1 MTSLSEIVIFNALG
15 ATLIALLVAVI
26 GSRLRRPAVVHALWL
41 LVLVK
46 LVAFPLVEV
55 GLVPKR
61 AGAAF
66 APHKGDASLQVDE
79 THARAANAS
88 SQRREAQPADI
99 TLVEATIGEN
109 RSALRVTPAT
119 LLWSLLSAGAFLVL
133 ALAALRLARFER
145 RLRGA
150 AEAPAAVRE
159 SADAI
164 ARALGMKR
172 TPRIRVVAAAIPP
185 SLGPRPWSCEILLP
199 QTLLERLSSEERDTL
214 IAHELAHV
222 RRRDHWVR
230 LLELVVV
237 ALYWWHPVV
246 WWARRNLRLAEEK
259 SCDALV
265 AEKWPGRARAY
276 VEGLLKTIEYLLDE
290 KVPNPGI
297 APATGDASNIEERVR
312 MILQPKPRRA
322 LPRGSRAL
330 LLVAAI
336 AAIAVSPGWVGGE
349 KSASK
354 EDDERDAA
362 QKLEMIAVQREEMRL
377 QRELE
382 ELELRRMQIEQ
393 QLAQSQVQMKTEQL
407 RAKLATLEAEGQEQ
421 EAAEVR
427 QHLAELEREFALHRK
442 QIEFEQGHAKR
453 RIQLQWEL
461 RELMMDREESMARG
475 DEERAR
481 ELMERMKLLEHDMQ
495 ELHLEELRAEIE
507 RGRERLQQATAELE
521 LEKLSKP

>member
-15 ATLIALLVAVI
+15 ATLLALLAALI
-26 GSRLRRPAVVHALWL
+26 GSRLRPAVVHVLWL

-66 APHKGDASLQVDE
+66 DPRNRNANVQLGETHARGTDASLQRTE
-79 THARAANAS
+79 T
-88 SQRREAQPADI
+88 QPAHI
-99 TLVEATIGEN
+99 TLAEATIGES
-109 RSALRVTPAT
+109 RSVVRVTRAT
-119 LLWSLLSAGAFLVL
+119 LLWSLLSAGALLVL
-133 ALAALRLARFER
+133 AVAALRVARFER

-150 AEAPAAVRE
+150 PDAPAVIRE
-159 SADAI
+159 SADSI
-164 ARALGMKR
+164 ARSLGMKR
-172 TPRIRVVAAAIPP
+172 TPRIRIVPAAIPP

-199 QTLLERLSSEERDTL
+199 QTLLGRLSTEERDTL

-265 AEKWPGRARAY
+265 AEKWPGRARTY
-276 VEGLLKTIEYLLDE
+276 VEGLLKTIEYLLE
-290 KVPNPGI
+290 ERVPNPGI
-297 APATGDASNIEERVR
+297 APATGDTSNIEERVR

-322 LPRGSRAL
+322 FPRGSRAL

-349 KSASK
+349 KSAGE
-354 EDDERDAA
+354 EDDERNAA
-362 QKLEMIAVQREEMRL
+362 QRLQMIAVQREEMRL
-377 QRELE
+377 QKELE
-382 ELELRRMQIEQ
+382 ELELRRMQIDL
-393 QLAQSQVQMKTEQL
+393 QLEQSQIQMKTEQL
-407 RAKLATLEAEGQEQ
+407 RAQLAALEAEGQEQ
-421 EAAEVR
+421 EASEVR
-427 QHLAELEREFALHRK
+427 QHLAKLEREFALHRK
-442 QIEFEQGHAKR
+442 QIEFEQGHAQR
-453 RIQLQWEL
+453 RIQLEWEL
-461 RELMMDREESMARG
+461 RELMMDREESLARG
-475 DEERAR
+475 EEERAR
-481 ELMERMKLLEHDMQ
+481 ELMERMKVLEHDMQ

-521 LEKLSKP
+521 KLSKP